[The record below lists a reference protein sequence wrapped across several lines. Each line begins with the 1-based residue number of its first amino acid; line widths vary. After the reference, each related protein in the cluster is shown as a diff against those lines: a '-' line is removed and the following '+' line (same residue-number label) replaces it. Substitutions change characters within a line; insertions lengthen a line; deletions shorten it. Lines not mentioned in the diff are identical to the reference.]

1 MHTPSWL
8 LKIIASYLSGRTMM
22 LSFHGAQSSIK
33 ELAAGT
39 PQGALLG
46 GLIFMI
52 KFNAVFLRPTIPRPS
67 ELSDVKT
74 THVKYVDDG
83 AVAVSVDLKS
93 HLIPDPETRP
103 LPLAFRERTR
113 HILPPGKNL
122 LQHFISDV
130 QEFANVN
137 NMAINK
143 SKTNLMLFSKS
154 RKYDFP
160 PEVQFSDGSKVETVG
175 EQTLLGVV
183 ISDDLK
189 WKRNTDFICSKA
201 RRKLWVLRRMMNLD
215 LDEFQLFDVYKK
227 EVRTIL
233 EYAAPV
239 WHSSIT
245 KKQSS
250 QIESVQK
257 LAFRIILKQSY
268 SSYKNACSFFETVT
282 LKQRRLEICS
292 RFALKNVE
300 SSNSLFK
307 LAENDPRLRT
317 RRTRVLE
324 YKCRTKRYQ
333 RSSLPF
339 LASLLNSSGLA
350 T

>member
-1 MHTPSWL
+1 
-8 LKIIASYLSGRTMM
+8 
-22 LSFHGAQSSIK
+22 
-33 ELAAGT
+33 
-39 PQGALLG
+39 
-46 GLIFMI
+46 
-52 KFNAVFLRPTIPRPS
+52 
-67 ELSDVKT
+67 
-74 THVKYVDDG
+74 
-83 AVAVSVDLKS
+83 
-93 HLIPDPETRP
+93 
-103 LPLAFRERTR
+103 
-113 HILPPGKNL
+113 
-122 LQHFISDV
+122 
-130 QEFANVN
+130 
-137 NMAINK
+137 MAINK

-268 SSYKNACSFFETVT
+268 SS
-282 LKQRRLEICS
+282 
-292 RFALKNVE
+292 
-300 SSNSLFK
+300 
-307 LAENDPRLRT
+307 
-317 RRTRVLE
+317 
-324 YKCRTKRYQ
+324 
-333 RSSLPF
+333 
-339 LASLLNSSGLA
+339 
-350 T
+350 